1 MRFKIASA
9 LIIITCIC
17 CMSFIQDGKKKI
29 VFFGDSITE
38 LGVNKGGY
46 IDLLNNRIANNGQ
59 TNQFEL
65 LGAGIGGNKIYDLY
79 LRL

>member
-1 MRFKIASA
+1 MRFKIIPY
-9 LIIITCIC
+9 LFIIV
-17 CMSFIQDGKKKI
+17 SFCFLSFVQDGKKKI

-38 LGVNKGGY
+38 MGVKKGGY

-65 LGAGIGGNKIYDLY
+65 LGAGIGGI
-79 LRL
+79 RFMICI